1 MAGAVAPGPRSRR
14 RHLRAGLWIAGAPAT
29 GYDLR
34 MSVSLSFAVIVIGAW
49 VFSRAARA
57 VGLPAILGMLGFGIL
72 YAALSPLPPIAPEIS
87 AISGFLT
94 TTALVI
100 ILLRAGLG
108 IRMRGLRAIGGSA
121 IRMAFIPCVLETVF
135 ASSAFILLFGFDPL
149 TAVIGAAILAAV
161 SPAVVVPSM
170 LDLKERGIGTEK
182 DVPTLVLAGASI
194 DDVVAITILTSALAL
209 FAAGG
214 NVDGAPGAISD
225 LGSALLRLP
234 VSIVAGVGVGVGV
247 GFVLSWGLSRHYE
260 RIRATEK
267 ALLLVMVSL
276 LIVELGDVAPIA
288 PLLAVMT
295 VGFILLERAEHVAH
309 EMASKLSKLWVPAEI
324 VLFVLI
330 GLAVDLPTAARAG
343 LPGLGVIGVGLVGRS
358 IGVLA
363 SVLPDRRLNGKER
376 LFALI
381 AYTPKATVQAALG
394 AVPLAAGVPAGA
406 EILAVS
412 VLAIVVT
419 APLGMLLIR
428 AVGPRLLGDGGVADQ
443 E

>member
-1 MAGAVAPGPRSRR
+1 
-14 RHLRAGLWIAGAPAT
+14 
-29 GYDLR
+29 
-34 MSVSLSFAVIVIGAW
+34 MSVAFSFAVVVIGAW
-49 VFSRAARA
+49 TLSRGARA
-57 VGLPAILGMLGFGIL
+57 LGLPAILGMLLFGVT
-72 YAALSPLPPIAPEIS
+72 YAALSGPLLPPLAEEIG

-94 TTALVI
+94 TTALIV

-121 IRMAFIPCVLETVF
+121 IRMAFIPCLLETGF
-135 ASSAFILLFGFDPL
+135 ATAAFIVLFGFDPL
-149 TAVIGAAILAAV
+149 TALIGASILAAV

-182 DVPTLVLAGASI
+182 DVPTLILAGASI
-194 DDVVAITILTSALAL
+194 DDVVAITIFTGALGL
-209 FAAGG
+209 FTAGAGG
-214 NVDGAPGAISD
+214 QPAAEGAGVARAIIN
-225 LGSALLRLP
+225 LP
-234 VSIVAGVGVGVGV
+234 VSIVAGVGVGVGI
-247 GFVLSWGLSRHYE
+247 GFLLSWFLSHYYE

-276 LIVELGDVAPIA
+276 LIVELGTVAPIA
-288 PLLAVMT
+288 SLLAVMT

-330 GLAVDLPTAARAG
+330 GLVVDLPTAARAG
-343 LPGLGVIGVGLVGRS
+343 LPGLGVIGIGLVGRS

-363 SVLPDRRLNGKER
+363 SVLPDRRLNARER

-394 AVPLAAGVPAGA
+394 AIPLAAGHPAGA
-406 EILAVS
+406 EILSVA

-419 APLGMLLIR
+419 APLGLILIR
-428 AVGPRLLGDGGVADQ
+428 AFGPRLLGGDTGPVSG
-443 E
+443 

>member
-1 MAGAVAPGPRSRR
+1 MRTRDPVVSPERTVYARLVSVA
-14 RHLRAGLWIAGAPAT
+14 
-29 GYDLR
+29 
-34 MSVSLSFAVIVIGAW
+34 LSFAIIVIGAW
-49 VFSRAARA
+49 TLSRAARA
-57 VGLPAILGMLGFGIL
+57 IGLPTILGMLLFGVL
-72 YAALSPLPPIAPEIS
+72 YAALSGPLLPPIAGEIG

-94 TTALVI
+94 TTALIV

-121 IRMAFIPCVLETVF
+121 IRMAFIPCIFETVF
-135 ASSAFILLFGFDPL
+135 ASGAFVVLFGFHPL
-149 TAVIGAAILAAV
+149 TALIGASILAAV

-194 DDVVAITILTSALAL
+194 DDVVAITIFTSALGL
-209 FAAGG
+209 FTAGSDAG
-214 NVDGAPGAISD
+214 SGVARAIVN
-225 LGSALLRLP
+225 LP
-234 VSIVAGVGVGVGV
+234 VSIGTGVAAGVVI
-247 GFVLSWGLSRHYE
+247 GFVLSWFLSHHYE

-276 LIVELGDVAPIA
+276 LIVELGTVAHIA
-288 PLLAVMT
+288 SLLAVMT

-363 SVLPDRRLNGKER
+363 SVLPDRRLNAKER

-394 AVPLAAGVPAGA
+394 AIPLAAGHPAGA
-406 EILAVS
+406 QILSVAVLS
-412 VLAIVVT
+412 IVVT
-419 APLGMLLIR
+419 APLGLILIR
-428 AVGPRLLGDGGVADQ
+428 ALGPRLLGDD
-443 E
+443 

>member
-1 MAGAVAPGPRSRR
+1 
-14 RHLRAGLWIAGAPAT
+14 
-29 GYDLR
+29 
-34 MSVSLSFAVIVIGAW
+34 MSVALSFAIIVIGAW
-49 VFSRAARA
+49 TLSRVARAA
-57 VGLPAILGMLGFGIL
+57 GLPAILGMLVFGVL
-72 YAALSPLPPIAPEIS
+72 YGALSGPFLPPIAGEID
-87 AISGFLT
+87 AMSGFLT
-94 TTALVI
+94 TTALIV

-121 IRMAFIPCVLETVF
+121 IRIAFIPCILETVF
-135 ASSAFILLFGFDPL
+135 ASGAFVVVFGFDPL
-149 TAVIGAAILAAV
+149 TAIIGASILAAV

-170 LDLKERGIGTEK
+170 LELKERGIGTEK
-182 DVPTLVLAGASI
+182 EVPTLVLAGASI
-194 DDVVAITILTSALAL
+194 DDVVAITIFTSALGL
-209 FAAGG
+209 FTAGTG
-214 NVDGAPGAISD
+214 SPPSAGAGVAR
-225 LGSALLRLP
+225 AVVNLP
-234 VSIVAGVGVGVGV
+234 VSIVTGVAVGVIIGLL
-247 GFVLSWGLSRHYE
+247 LSWFLSRHYQ

-276 LIVELGDVAPIA
+276 LIVELGTVAPVA
-288 PLLAVMT
+288 SLLAVMT

-363 SVLPDRRLNGKER
+363 SVLPDRRLNAKER

-394 AVPLAAGVPAGA
+394 AIPLAAGLPAGA

-412 VLAIVVT
+412 VLAIIVT
-419 APLGMLLIR
+419 APLGLLLIR
-428 AVGPRLLGDGGVADQ
+428 GLGPRLLGYDSAP
-443 E
+443 